1 MYYAKFLS
9 YYLLNMYLSLENLRG
24 KKKKSLWKS
33 QNAKNCFHAFQI
45 VPVFGLHK
53 QNQVALLKSSASKGQ
68 S

>member
-1 MYYAKFLS
+1 MHYAESLS
-9 YYLLNMYLSLENLRG
+9 YYLLNMYLSLENLR
-24 KKKKSLWKS
+24 KKKACEKS